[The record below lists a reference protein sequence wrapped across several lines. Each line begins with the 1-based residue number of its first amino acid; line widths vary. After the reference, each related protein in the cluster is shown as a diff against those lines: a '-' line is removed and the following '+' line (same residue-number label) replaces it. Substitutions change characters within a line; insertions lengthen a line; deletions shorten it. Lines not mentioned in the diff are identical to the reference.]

1 MKKYPDDER
10 PNDELPDDNGGDGG
24 NGGNTPS
31 EPKTWWQ
38 KNWMPVVGI
47 GAIVLILGVILLI
60 ALL

>member
-1 MKKYPDDER
+1 MKDYPR

-31 EPKTWWQ
+31 DPKTWWQ

-47 GAIVLILGVILLI
+47 GTIVIIVGVILLI